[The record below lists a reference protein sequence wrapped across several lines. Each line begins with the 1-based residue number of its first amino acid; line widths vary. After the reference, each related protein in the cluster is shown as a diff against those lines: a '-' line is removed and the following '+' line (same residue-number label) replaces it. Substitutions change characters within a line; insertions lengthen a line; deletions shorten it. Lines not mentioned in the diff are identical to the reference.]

1 MVPAARFTELLA
13 DIEPSPTTKERASS
27 AHTAIRKHLADHDTF
42 SDRWVDDF
50 LCGQVGDDGMR

>member
-27 AHTAIRKHLADHDTF
+27 AHTAICKHLADHDCQLKLAALRTN
-42 SDRWVDDF
+42 SH
-50 LCGQVGDDGMR
+50 GPN